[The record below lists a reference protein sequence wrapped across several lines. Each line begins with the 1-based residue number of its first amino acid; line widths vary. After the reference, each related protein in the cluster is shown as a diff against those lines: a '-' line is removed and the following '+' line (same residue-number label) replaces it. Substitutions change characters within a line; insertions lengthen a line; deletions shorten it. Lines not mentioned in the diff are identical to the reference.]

1 MTTDNTEGITD
12 EFFWYLV
19 NNQRKWKDEY
29 RKQKQETRDD
39 YNAKMRV
46 YQEKRRRE
54 RGIPIRIRKNAL
66 SNF

>member
-29 RKQKQETRDD
+29 RKQEQETRDD

-54 RGIPIRIRKNAL
+54 RGVPIRIRNKP
-66 SNF
+66 